1 MLPIY
6 ISDRLH
12 ASPDKAGLLVT
23 LFFNCRHC
31 YSPPLPGNG
40 WVNIRIKL
48 FWCSLLWPFLLVT
61 ALYPFC
67 HSIESLLFI
76 RVLHGITFGVI
87 TTVKGTISARLI
99 PASRR
104 GEGISFFSGNGA
116 GNGGRAVDWPEYGA
130 LGGL

>member
-1 MLPIY
+1 MGGKYSNKTIL
-6 ISDRLH
+6 
-12 ASPDKAGLLVT
+12 GLSSLAFLV
-23 LFFNCRHC
+23 
-31 YSPPLPGNG
+31 
-40 WVNIRIKL
+40 
-48 FWCSLLWPFLLVT
+48 VT

-76 RVLHGITFGVI
+76 RVLHGITFRVI

-99 PASRR
+99 PASPT
-104 GEGISFFSGNGA
+104 GGGHQFFLSGNGA